1 MIVLV
6 RSPLQYIILDT
17 TLDDSVGEVMDK
29 MANALKLK
37 GAKELSEL
45 AVRGMIN
52 QETNGPTKN
61 RSSTSL
67 SFSGLKTKYMTLAKE
82 SIYSTETISY
92 MLMNDIA
99 NLLLSSC
106 NRAYEAL
113 KASKIDVS
121 DIVVSGG
128 VAKCNFLKRN
138 HVDDFS

>member
-52 QETNGPTKN
+52 REINGPTKN
-61 RSSTSL
+61 RSSPSL

-99 NLLLSSC
+99 NILLSSC
-106 NRAYEAL
+106 NRAYESL
-113 KASKIDVS
+113 RPVRLM
-121 DIVVSGG
+121 
-128 VAKCNFLKRN
+128 FQT
-138 HVDDFS
+138 